1 MKNQHEIIGESAKVY
16 SNGKNKHLYFFVD
29 KADLKLIAAHSWR
42 IYRLHATSI
51 YYKVETSASIQ
62 GKIIHF
68 ALATFLLETPKGMMV
83 DHIDRNPL
91 NNRRNNLRIA
101 TNGQN
106 SRNVPKT
113 SAKRSSVYKGVSWHK
128 RKNKWIASCAINS
141 RNKFLGYF
149 NDEIEAA
156 KAYDLSAK
164 ELHGE
169 FANTN
174 FH

>member
-1 MKNQHEIIGESAKVY
+1 MKNRYEIIGESAKVY
-16 SNGKNKHLYFFVD
+16 SNGKNKNLHFFVD
-29 KADLKLIAAHSWR
+29 KSDLPLIAAHSWR
-42 IYRLHATSI
+42 IYKMSSGYMRVESSI
-51 YYKVETSASIQ
+51 MKNYKS
-62 GKIIHF
+62 IHF
-68 ALATFLLETPKGMMV
+68 SLSNFLLNTPKGKIG
-83 DHIDRNPL
+83 DHIDRDSL

-101 TNGQN
+101 NEEQN
-106 SRNVPKT
+106 SRNVSKT
-113 SAKRSSVYKGVSWHK
+113 SFKKSSIYKGVSWHK
-128 RKNKWIASCAINS
+128 LKRKWIATCAINY

>member
-1 MKNQHEIIGESAKVY
+1 MKNRYEIIGESAKVY

-29 KADLKLIAAHSWR
+29 KADLELIAAHSWR
-42 IYRLHATSI
+42 IYQAHPE
-51 YYKVETSASIQ
+51 YKRIETSVNIKGSV
-62 GKIIHF
+62 IHF
-68 ALATFLLETPKGMMV
+68 SLANFLLNTPKGKIG
-83 DHIDRNPL
+83 DHIDCDPL

-101 TNGQN
+101 TEGQN
-106 SRNVPKT
+106 SRNVSKT
-113 SAKRSSVYKGVSWHK
+113 KLKRSSIYKGVSWHK
-128 RKNKWIASCAINS
+128 LKRKWIASCAVNC

-174 FH
+174 FL

>member
-1 MKNQHEIIGESAKVY
+1 M
-16 SNGKNKHLYFFVD
+16 
-29 KADLKLIAAHSWR
+29 R
-42 IYRLHATSI
+42 
-51 YYKVETSASIQ
+51 VETSANIKGS
-62 GKIIHF
+62 IIHF
-68 ALATFLLETPKGMMV
+68 SVANFLLNTPKGKIG
-83 DHIDRNPL
+83 DHIDCDPL

-101 TNGQN
+101 TNGEN

-113 SAKRSSVYKGVSWHK
+113 SAKRSSIYKGVCWHK
-128 RKNKWIASCAINS
+128 RKNKWIAMCAINS

-149 NDEIEAA
+149 DDEIEAA

-169 FANTN
+169 FAKTN

>member
-1 MKNQHEIIGESAKVY
+1 MKNRFEIIGESAKVY
-16 SNGKNKHLYFFVD
+16 SNGKNKHLHFFVD
-29 KADLKLIAAHSWR
+29 TADLDLIAAHSWR
-42 IYRLHATSI
+42 IYRVHTT
-51 YYKVETSASIQ
+51 YDKVETSANIQ

-68 ALATFLLETPKGMMV
+68 SLATFLLSVPKGMMV
-83 DHIDRNPL
+83 DHIDRDPT
-91 NNRRNNLRIA
+91 NNRRNNLRLA
-101 TNGQN
+101 TGGQN

>member
-1 MKNQHEIIGESAKVY
+1 MKNRYEIIGESAKVY
-16 SNGKNKHLYFFVD
+16 SNGKNKHLHFFVD
-29 KADLKLIAAHSWR
+29 KADLDLIAAHSWR
-42 IYRLHATSI
+42 IYRVHIT
-51 YYKVETSASIQ
+51 YYKVETSASVQ

-68 ALATFLLETPKGMMV
+68 ALATFLLSTPKGMMV
-83 DHIDRNPL
+83 DHIDRDPM
-91 NNRRNNLRIA
+91 NNRRDNLRLA
-101 TNGQN
+101 TGEQN

-113 SAKRSSVYKGVSWHK
+113 SAKRSSIYKGVCWHK
-128 RKNKWIASCAINS
+128 RKNKWIAMCAVNS

-169 FANTN
+169 FAYTN